1 MRRHVRFE
9 AVFSFFSLIIYILSN
24 SLIVS
29 SVGFRK
35 RTAFSDALIVLRGI
49 AAYNVTLFHLD
60 PEVLFHIV
68 NSGENRKEGI
78 ALAAARAADLPYF
91 AERPGRHHVGQRER
105 LTGKRIRTGDNGY
118 EHPGTDSRPA
128 GSPESAGPR

>member
-60 PEVLFHIV
+60 PEVLSSV
-68 NSGENRKEGI
+68 APKAVSSGI
-78 ALAAARAADLPYF
+78 SHDDAHLAAISSRAGQSADKA
-91 AERPGRHHVGQRER
+91 AEAAQGTGQE
-105 LTGKRIRTGDNGY
+105 
-118 EHPGTDSRPA
+118 E
-128 GSPESAGPR
+128 